1 MQKFSERWKGI
12 MGNVKIR
19 KIKKNLTHTKK
30 KKTLLPLIHFSQF
43 FFGLDKVQ
51 DIKNAV
57 HQKQ

>member
-1 MQKFSERWKGI
+1 MQKFSERWNGI

-19 KIKKNLTHTKK
+19 KIKKPNSHEKK
-30 KKTLLPLIHFSQF
+30 KNSVTLNTLQSI